1 MSQKGGSQQLFYEN
15 MVVNFITTNTKER
28 IFNEEEQETN
38 GANAHYNNPNPNVDG
53 DIDIIQER

>member
-1 MSQKGGSQQLFYEN
+1 MPRLSKAKKELIEK
-15 MVVNFITTNTKER
+15 MVKER

-38 GANAHYNNPNPNVDG
+38 RANAHYNNPNPNVDG